1 MMFIM
6 ATLPPCIMVVDDEDA
21 LVDMVASLIED
32 LGMRTMIATNGQEA
46 LTSLHQMQAAPALI
60 LSDVMMPKMN
70 GIELA
75 NAVKHDPQLKD
86 VPVILMSAVGLP
98 IGINSVDGFIR
109 KPFDLDS
116 LLNVIEH
123 YIESDEQEF
132 MA

>member
-1 MMFIM
+1 MFIM
-6 ATLPPCIMVVDDEDA
+6 ANLPPCIMVVDDEDM

-46 LTSLHQMQAAPALI
+46 LTSLHQMQDAPALI

-75 NAVKHDPQLKD
+75 NAVKRDPQLKD
-86 VPVILMSAVGLP
+86 VPVILMSAVGVP
-98 IGINSVDGFIR
+98 IGTSSADGFIH
-109 KPFDLDS
+109 KPFDLDR
-116 LLNVIEH
+116 LLDLIER
-123 YIESDEQEF
+123 YIVSDEREF